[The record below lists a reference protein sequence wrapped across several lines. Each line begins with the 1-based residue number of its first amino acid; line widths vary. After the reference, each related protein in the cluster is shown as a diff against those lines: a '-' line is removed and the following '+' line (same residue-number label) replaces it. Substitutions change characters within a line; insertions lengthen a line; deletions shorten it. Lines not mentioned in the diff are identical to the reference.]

1 MYASEEAS
9 PRAGYVV
16 RPILVPVGSLEGHG
30 PDLPLGTDAM
40 VAQRL
45 VAAVAD
51 RTGALVLPLV
61 GVGDS
66 HEHSARPGTV
76 SVSAESLHTY
86 IQDLVGSLE
95 GQIFVINGHGGNKQ
109 AVEGLQGVTVLHT
122 WHLVDRDLVNSM
134 RDSSPGGCCHAGEFE
149 GSLAAFLF
157 GSDPSTVVVE
167 PAPPQ
172 WDTFTTGPRP
182 HGGLNLARSNTGVMG
197 DPRHATFAK
206 GEAWFSSMVE
216 GLCAQVPAQDLI
228 EEGVALVGPELEPV
242 EGAVVVRDG
251 VIKSIEEG
259 PVAGDRRNRIIIP
272 SMVNAHVHLGDSAF
286 LDIGQS
292 VPLQELVAPPN
303 GLKHRLLAQTPPGML
318 ASAMRQT
325 TWEMVRMGIGV
336 ASDFREGGLVGV
348 RLAREAIAYA
358 PLDMILLGRAD
369 NPEELASVV
378 MEADG
383 LGAASPSS
391 LDADMVSA
399 AHRAHKPVAAH
410 VLEAPRP
417 EQLDNA
423 LELGV
428 DIAVHMT
435 HALPKHATCAANAVM
450 SVIVCPRSN
459 LTLTDRLPPVRDLLD
474 AGLQVGLGTDNSFV
488 SSPNLFREMEL
499 LARGCRL
506 TDREALHMATVSGGK
521 VLGRDVS
528 ISPGNRCSFLV
539 MEHARATR
547 TTRDLIRCIVRRF
560 GPDNIV
566 RRYLG
571 HHVIGDVWFPRGH

>member
-1 MYASEEAS
+1 
-9 PRAGYVV
+9 
-16 RPILVPVGSLEGHG
+16 
-30 PDLPLGTDAM
+30 M

-45 VAAVAD
+45 VSAVAD
-51 RTGALVLPLV
+51 RTGAQVLPSV

-66 HEHSARPGTV
+66 HEHSARAGTV

-86 IQDLVGSLE
+86 IQDLVSSLE
-95 GQIFVINGHGGNKQ
+95 GQIIVINGHGGNKK
-109 AVEGLQGVTVLHT
+109 ALEALQGVTLLHT
-122 WHLVDRDLVNSM
+122 WHLVDRNLVNSM
-134 RDSSPGGCCHAGEFE
+134 RDSSLGGCCHAGEFE

-157 GSDPSTVVVE
+157 GTDLSTVVVE

-172 WDTFTTGPRP
+172 WDTFSTGPRP
-182 HGGLNLARSNTGVMG
+182 HENLDLAKSNTGVMG

-228 EEGVALVGPELEPV
+228 EEGVALVGPDLEPV

-251 VIKSIEEG
+251 VITSIEEG
-259 PVAGDRRNRIIIP
+259 PVASDRRNRIIIP

-292 VPLQELVAPPN
+292 VPLQELVAPPD

-318 ASAMRQT
+318 ASSMRQT
-325 TWEMVRMGIGV
+325 AWEMVRMGTGV
-336 ASDFREGGLVGV
+336 VSDFREGGLVGV
-348 RLAREAIAYA
+348 RLAREATTYS
-358 PLDMILLGRAD
+358 PLNMVVMGRAD
-369 NPEELASVV
+369 NPDELASVV
-378 MEADG
+378 NEADG
-383 LGAASPSS
+383 LGAASPGT

-399 AHRAHKPVAAH
+399 AHRAHKPVSAH
-410 VLEAPRP
+410 VLEVPRP
-417 EQLDNA
+417 GQLDRA

-459 LTLTDRLPPVRDLLD
+459 LTLTNKLPPVRDLLD
-474 AGLQVGLGTDNSFV
+474 AGLQIGLGTDNSFV
-488 SSPNLFREMEL
+488 TSPDMFREMEL

-506 TDREALHMATVSGGK
+506 TDKETLRMATVNGGK
-521 VLGRDVS
+521 VLGHDVS
-528 ISPGNRCSFLV
+528 ITPGNRCSFLV

-560 GPDNIV
+560 GPENII

-571 HHVIGDVWFPRGH
+571 HHVIGDAWFP